1 MLARLENYYRE
12 RGIYPAAGADFG
24 CKCLRAVCGDEK
36 RGCLRDLKF
45 TPLNATKLSQVQNT
59 FTPGHSAYVGAEYEG
74 AEPRLLFVALDL
86 GTVLRNDDP
95 GFSYVRP
102 EFRSLEGVR
111 AVRTRIM
118 ERILSGTDTHIRTG
132 KTIQRWTVNGMNEI
146 AGPILGNSG
155 ADVMRSFAYV
165 NAVKCT
171 MNKSGRGVAD
181 SRLYTNCRK
190 YLRGEMDIL
199 SPDVIITLGQKAFQG
214 VEHAFRQE
222 IRAGNIKSH
231 ARPNVW
237 TIETSGRLPMLWLNA
252 FHPSNLSRSKFNK
265 QMNGGNHGPTATGKL
280 RMESRKAPCGI
291 TGYAELIR
299 DFISNRDS

>member
-1 MLARLENYYRE
+1 MQQNESPLIRALTEYYD
-12 RGIYPAAGADFG
+12 GNKILSTNFH
-24 CKCLRAVCGDEK
+24 CKCQRDCQD
-36 RGCLRDLKF
+36 CLPS
-45 TPLNATKLSQVQNT
+45 TPSGATTLEDVAGT
-59 FTPGHSAYVGAEYEG
+59 FTEAHAAYVGDRYYKTD
-74 AEPRLLFVALDL
+74 PRLLFVALDL
-86 GTVLRNDDP
+86 GTVLRKDDP

-102 EFRSLEGVR
+102 ESRTLEGVR

-132 KTIQRWTVNGMNEI
+132 KPIQRWTVNGMNEI

-181 SRLYTNCRK
+181 SRLYRNCRE
-190 YLRGEMDIL
+190 YLRGEVDIL
-199 SPDVIITLGQKAFQG
+199 SPDVIVTLGREAFQS
-214 VEHAFRQE
+214 VKHAFRQE
-222 IRAGNIKSH
+222 IRADNIKSH

-237 TIETSGRLPMLWLNA
+237 TIETSDRPRMLWLNA
-252 FHPSNLSRSKFNK
+252 FHPSRRSRPKFDE
-265 QMNGGNHGPTATGKL
+265 QMGGGNDGPIAIGKL